1 QKPERIPGGWR
12 ADRRTGSAV
21 RKRGRVYDRDGEG
34 TVIDRRIRPGYDHTV
49 SAGEV
54 VGCGRHGRHRR
65 VGVGRER
72 CNSPDRGERH
82 RGAAPWDGARRDEH
96 RDRAPSRGRAPDPG
110 ASPDRKS
117 TRLNSSHVSISYA
130 VFCLKKKKK

>member
-1 QKPERIPGGWR
+1 MTRGGHERGRRARRAEPGDPETVERRDGAGQKPERIPGGWR

-21 RKRGRVYDRDGEG
+21 RKRGRVYDRYGEG

-72 CNSPDRGERH
+72 SE
-82 RGAAPWDGARRDEH
+82 EH
-96 RDRAPSRGRAPDPG
+96 TSELQSRGHLVC
-110 ASPDRKS
+110 
-117 TRLNSSHVSISYA
+117 RL
-130 VFCLKKKKK
+130 LLEKKKTDTSIRCTHLVL